1 MAKKDK
7 DKDKKKKDKGRKKDK
22 GVRLEQGPSRD
33 LDDLPSLAPA
43 ESHGTYSDG
52 HPLDEVHYLEC
63 KLILKPDN
71 FTSVKSFKQCS
82 EQVRRAAD
90 DEKVGF
96 DTSMF
101 AGQRPQ
107 IREVIFLDTPDFQ
120 LYNNAF
126 ILRRRVTYDNG
137 FPVGDPEVVFKFRHP
152 DLQAAAEMDVRPSL
166 PGQHIMKFKAEALPL
181 KDRLGGFR
189 LLYSHNVE
197 FPMASASNSTAM
209 REVVQG
215 LPALQALAISGDQ
228 HLALVNQMIV
238 EEVLLDL
245 GVLDFGRG
253 VTAKANAALW
263 RSRGDHRPL
272 VGEFSFQCKFR
283 RRDELHDKAMR
294 RCQKFFVTLQDQI
307 KDMISL
313 TTTKTGMVYRAQ
325 GNAPAAHE

>member
-1 MAKKDK
+1 MAKKEKDKKRK
-7 DKDKKKKDKGRKKDK
+7 DKDRKKEK
-22 GVRLEQGPSRD
+22 GGKAQKAQARN
-33 LDDLPSLAPA
+33 LDELPSLTPQ

-82 EQVRRAAD
+82 ELVRRAAD
-90 DEKVGF
+90 ECKVGF
-96 DTSMF
+96 DTSIF

-107 IREVIFLDTPDFQ
+107 IREVIFLDTPDFL

-126 ILRRRVTYDNG
+126 ILRRRVTYENG
-137 FPVGDPEVVFKFRHP
+137 FPVGEPEVVFKFRHS

-166 PGQHIMKFKAEALPL
+166 PGQHVMKFKAEALPL
-181 KDRLGGFR
+181 KDKLGGFR

-197 FPMASASNSTAM
+197 FPLTVEPGSDRTVM
-209 REVVQG
+209 REIVQA
-215 LPALQALAISGDQ
+215 LPALQALAIDGDV

-238 EEVLLDL
+238 EEVLLDI
-245 GVLDFGRG
+245 GVLDFGKG

-272 VGEFSFQCKFR
+272 VGELSFQCKFN
-283 RRDELHDKAMR
+283 RRDDMHDKALR
-294 RCQKFFVTLQDQI
+294 RCQKFFVTLQEEI
-307 KDMISL
+307 SELISL

>member
-7 DKDKKKKDKGRKKDK
+7 EKKRKDKGGKTEKGKKK
-22 GVRLEQGPSRD
+22 QKAEARN
-33 LDDLPSLAPA
+33 LDELPPLAA
-43 ESHGTYSDG
+43 HESHGTYSDG

-82 EQVRRAAD
+82 ELVRRAAA
-90 DEKVGF
+90 ECKVGF
-96 DTSMF
+96 DTSIF

-126 ILRRRVTYDNG
+126 ILRRRVTYENG
-137 FPVGDPEVVFKFRHP
+137 FPVGDPELVFKFRHP

-166 PGQHIMKFKAEALPL
+166 PGQHLMKFKAEALPL
-181 KDRLGGFR
+181 KDKLGGFR

-197 FPMASASNSTAM
+197 FPMITASDATAM
-209 REVVQG
+209 REVVQA
-215 LPALQALAISGDQ
+215 LPALQALAISEDQ

-245 GVLDFGRG
+245 GVLDFGKG

-263 RSRGDHRPL
+263 RSRGDHRQL
-272 VGEFSFQCKFR
+272 VGELSFQCKFR

-294 RCQKFFVTLQDQI
+294 RCQKFFVTLQDHI
-307 KDMISL
+307 KDQISL

>member
-7 DKDKKKKDKGRKKDK
+7 DKKRKDKGGKKEK
-22 GVRLEQGPSRD
+22 GAKKQKAEARN
-33 LDDLPSLAPA
+33 LDELPPLAPQ

-82 EQVRRAAD
+82 ELVRRAAD
-90 DEKVGF
+90 ECKVGF
-96 DTSMF
+96 DTSIF

-126 ILRRRVTYDNG
+126 ILRRRITYENG
-137 FPVGDPEVVFKFRHP
+137 FPVGDPEMVFKFRHP
-152 DLQAAAEMDVRPSL
+152 DLQAAAAMDVRPSL
-166 PGQHIMKFKAEALPL
+166 PGQHVMKFKAEALPL
-181 KDRLGGFR
+181 KDKLGGFR

-197 FPMASASNSTAM
+197 FPMSAAGSTTAM
-209 REVVQG
+209 REVVQA
-215 LPALQALAISGDQ
+215 LPALQALAISEDQ

-245 GVLDFGRG
+245 GVLDFGKG

-294 RCQKFFVTLQDQI
+294 RCQKFFVTLQDEIQ
-307 KDMISL
+307 DLISL

>member
-1 MAKKDK
+1 MAKKEK
-7 DKDKKKKDKGRKKDK
+7 KGKQRKEKKKQKLARM
-22 GVRLEQGPSRD
+22 EE
-33 LDDLPSLAPA
+33 LPAMAPA
-43 ESHGTYSDG
+43 ASQGTYSDG

-71 FTSVKSFKQCS
+71 FTSVKSFKQYS
-82 EQVRRAAD
+82 DLVRRAGEACGVD
-90 DEKVGF
+90 F

-101 AGQRPQ
+101 SGQRPQ

-126 ILRRRVTYDNG
+126 ILRRRIMYENG
-137 FPVGDPEVVFKFRHP
+137 FPVGEPEMVFKFRHP
-152 DLQAAAEMDVRPSL
+152 DQQAAAEMDVRPNI
-166 PGQHIMKFKAEALPL
+166 PGQHVMKFKAEALPL
-181 KDRLGGFR
+181 KDKLGGFR

-197 FPMASASNSTAM
+197 FTLTPKPGSDHTAM
-209 REVVQG
+209 REIVQA
-215 LPALQALAISGDQ
+215 LPALQALTIDGDA
-228 HLALVNQMIV
+228 HVSLVNQMIV

-245 GVLDFGRG
+245 GILDFGKG

-294 RCQKFFVTLQDQI
+294 RCQKFFVTLQEEISDL
-307 KDMISL
+307 ISL

-325 GNAPAAHE
+325 GNPPAAHE